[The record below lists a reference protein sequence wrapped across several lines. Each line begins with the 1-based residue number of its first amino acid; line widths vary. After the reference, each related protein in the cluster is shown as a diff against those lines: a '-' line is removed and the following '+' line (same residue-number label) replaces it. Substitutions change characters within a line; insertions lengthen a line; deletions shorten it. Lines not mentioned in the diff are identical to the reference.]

1 MQRGINFFRYFFY
14 NLHSVSEASQSE
26 WRVLFDFLSG
36 IPVVQCKW
44 QWLIQ
49 ERAPGALALTLLLDQ
64 TEASGAEKNF
74 WETNPSISNGLYDR
88 PPPSPLLSQG
98 LDPAL
103 NCK

>member
-1 MQRGINFFRYFFY
+1 MQIGINFFRYFFY
-14 NLHSVSEASQSE
+14 NLHSLSEASQSE
-26 WRVLFDFLSG
+26 WRVPFDFLSG
-36 IPVVQCKW
+36 IPVVPCKW

-49 ERAPGALALTLLLDQ
+49 GRAPGALALTLLLDQ

-74 WETNPSISNGLYDR
+74 WETVLPYLR
-88 PPPSPLLSQG
+88 VCMTAPLLLSQG